1 MFSKALFK
9 QSCKANGT
17 MWAIITFMEC
27 FMLACVMLI
36 SGNGNISAT
45 LTAVGDSMVKE
56 QIDSTIESR
65 ELNYYETQLDGMEK
79 FDETLA
85 VKLSEG
91 LMKLDFADPNLQ
103 KTIVEIFTNAY
114 TDSVTS
120 LQQYIL
126 EKAQKIDPSYT
137 EESVEFLEMF
147 GCVAYAINPP
157 DADAIDLSGETMPDL
172 NNIKGMFDDFY
183 TSHGEEIPAAYLNQN
198 ELFSAYLM
206 TGLDK
211 YFASPERANF
221 RKDRAA
227 TCSAIFLAG
236 NLTLKENMDKIL
248 AELEKFDISSERFE
262 SYGYDYAH
270 VKDVAESTL
279 VTYLS
284 RIDLEIEKAKLDPE
298 AEDYAAK
305 VAEIKTAIAGD
316 ISMNFMSSLPE
327 DVASAL
333 EELAQLN
340 LYDLVVGSIFFR
352 LAGLLLP
359 IIYMIMVSN
368 NLIAGQ
374 VDSGSMAYIL
384 SSSTKRQSVV
394 FTQAAFLVLSLLL
407 MFVCTTITSCV
418 CMAIV
423 GEAVAK
429 ITYKTM
435 ILFNVGAFLVLFTLS
450 GLCFFTSCWFD
461 RSKYSM
467 AIGGGLSIFSLVAA
481 MLGLFG
487 SKMIPSIVRLSAL
500 NYFNYATIITLFDTI
515 SIAGGT
521 LTYIWK
527 FAILLVLG
535 LIGYVVGS
543 VKFIKKDLPL

>member
-36 SGNGNISAT
+36 SGNGNISTT

-79 FDETLA
+79 FDNEFAL
-85 VKLSEG
+85 KLSEG
-91 LMKLDFADPNLQ
+91 LTKLDFADPNLQ

-114 TDSVTS
+114 SDSVTS

-126 EKAQKIDPSYT
+126 EKLQRTDPSYT

-157 DADAIDLSGETMPDL
+157 DIDEEDMEGDAMPDL
-172 NNIKGMFDDFY
+172 GSIKGMFDEFY
-183 TSHGEEIPAAYLNQN
+183 TSHEEEIPDAYFNQN
-198 ELFSAYLM
+198 ELFSAYL

-211 YFASPERANF
+211 YFASSERAKF
-221 RKDRAA
+221 RKDRA
-227 TCSAIFLAG
+227 TNCSAIFLAG
-236 NLTLKENMDKIL
+236 NLTEKANMDKIL

-270 VKDVAESTL
+270 VKDIAESTL
-279 VTYLS
+279 VSYLS
-284 RIDLEIEKAKLDPE
+284 RLDLEISKLDPE

-305 VAEIKTAIAGD
+305 VAEIKTELAGD
-316 ISMNFMSSLPE
+316 ISMNFMSSLPA
-327 DVASAL
+327 DVAAAL

-340 LYDLVVGSIFFR
+340 LYDLVVGSVFFK

-359 IIYMIMVSN
+359 IIYMIMASN

-394 FTQAAFLVLSLLL
+394 FTQATFLVVSLLV
-407 MFVCTTITSCV
+407 MFMCSAITSCV

-429 ITYKTM
+429 ISYQS
-435 ILFNVGAFLVLFTLS
+435 ILLFNVGAFLVLFALS

-461 RSKYSM
+461 RSKHSM
-467 AIGGGLSIFSLVAA
+467 ALGGGLSIFSLVAA

-487 SKMIPSIVRLSAL
+487 SKIMPSIVRLNAL
-500 NYFNYATIITLFDTI
+500 NYFNYATIITLFDAI
-515 SIAGGT
+515 SITSGT
-521 LTYIWK
+521 LTFVWK
-527 FAILLVLG
+527 FVILFVLG
-535 LIGYVVGS
+535 LIGYIVGS
-543 VKFIKKDLPL
+543 VRFIKKDLPL